1 MKKMV
6 LVSGRLLAPL
16 KEGKCAVIQRGGEF
30 IRTSQ
35 VVEIL
40 EVTESYARFETMNT
54 LYQVSMS
61 PVPSEAAAP
70 RMLRMCA

>member
-1 MKKMV
+1 MKKHIS
-6 LVSGRLLAPL
+6 LNGRLLFPL
-16 KEGKCAVIQRGGEF
+16 NEGQCAVIQRGGDF

>member
-1 MKKMV
+1 MKKHIS
-6 LVSGRLLAPL
+6 LNGRLLFPL
-16 KEGKCAVIQRGGEF
+16 KEGQCALIQRGGDF

-54 LYQVSMS
+54 LYQVPMS